1 MSEKKKNN
9 LDDKLKNIKEEL
21 VKQGY
26 VSTWDSNDGSA
37 FKVAKKEWDPKL
49 WKVTNLPK
57 SYKWPHN
64 SFWIKKKE
72 KYICEL
78 AWWAAKNINET
89 KRGLQE
95 TNYKSTIENLIN
107 VCKGQGWDADEAE
120 PWGNK
125 KGDQTGIRIKIA
137 EFSDENVDKFVD
149 DIVEWEKRNMISFLD
164 IQQRVLDGQENAKN
178 VGQRLLKEI
187 QMKEYIDLLL
197 NNHNIILHGA
207 PGTGKTYLAKD
218 IAKQL
223 IFGDDE
229 VFIDKT
235 DDKLDNDSEKIEKRK
250 KQEAQFNEQYCFV
263 QFHQSYDY
271 TDFVEGLRPK
281 DDGKGNIVFER
292 KDGVFKEFCKKAIG
306 ERPSDFDD
314 VYTQFIADVKAAKEI
329 KLQTPVK
336 KNYFT
341 IAIGNSD
348 GLKAVPKSG
357 KEIPVP
363 RDELKKYY
371 ETGEKPKI
379 RESKIP
385 PIAKYLKE
393 NYSSGEVIVDS
404 NQKNRKY
411 IFVIDE
417 INRGEMSKIF
427 GELFFSIDPGYRGI
441 KGQIKT
447 QYQNLIDDENDEF
460 ADGFYVPENV
470 YIIGTMNDID
480 RSVESM
486 DFAMRRRFA
495 FKEITA
501 AQSQESMFGDVD
513 KWEKSTKKKITTQL
527 LDKLK
532 NRMNNLNKAILDE
545 KYHLGQAYQIGGA
558 YFLKFAKYYTDAAS
572 EKEAFKKLW
581 ENHIAGVVKEYLRGI
596 DDKKETLFGELKNA
610 YYKELDSAST
620 QPVDARDVNN
630 AVAETGAG
638 GEN

>member
-1 MSEKKKNN
+1 MENF
-9 LDDKLKNIKEEL
+9 D
-21 VKQGY
+21 
-26 VSTWDSNDGSA
+26 
-37 FKVAKKEWDPKL
+37 
-49 WKVTNLPK
+49 
-57 SYKWPHN
+57 
-64 SFWIKKKE
+64 
-72 KYICEL
+72 
-78 AWWAAKNINET
+78 
-89 KRGLQE
+89 
-95 TNYKSTIENLIN
+95 TNYFKQYLEIVTQCE
-107 VCKGQGWDADEAE
+107 KDAKMQD
-120 PWGNK
+120 
-125 KGDQTGIRIKIA
+125 
-137 EFSDENVDKFVD
+137 
-149 DIVEWEKRNMISFLD
+149 
-164 IQQRVLDGQENAKN
+164 
-178 VGQRLLKEI
+178 
-187 QMKEYIDLLL
+187 YIDLLL

-207 PGTGKTYLAKD
+207 PGTGKTHLAKD

-223 IFGDDE
+223 IFGEDE
-229 VFIDKT
+229 VLIDKT
-235 DDKLDNDSEKIEKRK
+235 DEELGNDSEKIEKRN
-250 KQEAQFNEQYCFV
+250 KQETQFKEQFDFV

-281 DDGKGNIVFER
+281 DDGKGKIGFER

-306 ERPSDFDD
+306 ERPSDFDV
-314 VYTQFIADVKAAKEI
+314 VYTQFIEDVKNAKEI

-341 IAIGNSD
+341 IAIGNGD

-495 FKEITA
+495 FKEIKA
-501 AQSQESMFGDVD
+501 EDSRESMFGNGTKWKNGNNDEIDVSSCL
-513 KWEKSTKKKITTQL
+513 ENI
-527 LDKLK
+527 K
-532 NRMNNLNKAILDE
+532 NRMNNLNNAILNKE
-545 KYHLGQAYQIGGA
+545 FHLGQAYQIGGA
-558 YFLKFAKYYTDAAS
+558 YFLKFANYCKIDDNKKAAES
-572 EKEAFKKLW
+572 QDEAYISLW
-581 ENHIAGVVKEYLRGI
+581 DNHLEGVLREYLRGM
-596 DDKKETLFGELKNA
+596 DKSNDLLDELKKA
-610 YYKELDSAST
+610 YELNSDYRYNEKGDKIENKGET
-620 QPVDARDVNN
+620 QPQGSQAPNDD
-630 AVAETGAG
+630 E
-638 GEN
+638 

>member
-1 MSEKKKNN
+1 M
-9 LDDKLKNIKEEL
+9 
-21 VKQGY
+21 
-26 VSTWDSNDGSA
+26 
-37 FKVAKKEWDPKL
+37 
-49 WKVTNLPK
+49 
-57 SYKWPHN
+57 
-64 SFWIKKKE
+64 
-72 KYICEL
+72 
-78 AWWAAKNINET
+78 
-89 KRGLQE
+89 
-95 TNYKSTIENLIN
+95 
-107 VCKGQGWDADEAE
+107 
-120 PWGNK
+120 
-125 KGDQTGIRIKIA
+125 
-137 EFSDENVDKFVD
+137 
-149 DIVEWEKRNMISFLD
+149 
-164 IQQRVLDGQENAKN
+164 
-178 VGQRLLKEI
+178 
-187 QMKEYIDLLL
+187 
-197 NNHNIILHGA
+197 
-207 PGTGKTYLAKD
+207 
-218 IAKQL
+218 
-223 IFGDDE
+223 
-229 VFIDKT
+229 
-235 DDKLDNDSEKIEKRK
+235 
-250 KQEAQFNEQYCFV
+250 
-263 QFHQSYDY
+263 
-271 TDFVEGLRPK
+271 
-281 DDGKGNIVFER
+281 
-292 KDGVFKEFCKKAIG
+292 
-306 ERPSDFDD
+306 
-314 VYTQFIADVKAAKEI
+314 
-329 KLQTPVK
+329 K

-441 KGQIKT
+441 KGRIKT